1 MAKEKEDMEDFMGE
15 MIKEMEEEIEK
26 AKEEAKEAKK
36 NKPSIERRLLLKIHK
51 IIDGLDAAAVK

>member
-1 MAKEKEDMEDFMGE
+1 MEDFMGE

-26 AKEEAKEAKK
+26 AKEEAKETKK

-51 IIDGLDAAAVK
+51 IIDGLDAAAIK